1 MNIHSLSA
9 NLYIGFKEKRAPA
22 DEQPERAKSP
32 VEQNNERPQND
43 EREVHNP
50 ERQDEPAQTEKMD

>member
-1 MNIHSLSA
+1 MD
-9 NLYIGFKEKRAPA
+9 IGYKEKRAPA

-32 VEQNNERPQND
+32 VEHNNERPQND

-50 ERQDEPAQTEKMD
+50 ERHDEPAQTEKMD